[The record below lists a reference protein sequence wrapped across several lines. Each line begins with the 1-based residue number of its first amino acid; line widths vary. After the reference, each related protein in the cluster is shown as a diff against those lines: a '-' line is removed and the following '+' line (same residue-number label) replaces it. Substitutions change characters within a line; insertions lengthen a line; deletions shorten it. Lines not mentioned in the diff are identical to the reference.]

1 MLSQHTNAFKSALE
15 VLVVDNHHSEILP
28 PPLPAL
34 TIVGLK
40 SVGLEVL
47 HRFSVAALL
56 DLFIGTSFTQT
67 TTGV

>member
-1 MLSQHTNAFKSALE
+1 
-15 VLVVDNHHSEILP
+15 VVDNHHSEILP